1 MFTDL
6 VCSLLPI
13 LIVWRLHLPLQK
25 KLGICVLMAMGL
37 TATAFAGLRAAS
49 LGGTNIS
56 DTTYTYLMTGV
67 WMTIELN
74 LGIIAANLST
84 VKGWVKLFRSKV
96 LGKEGTGTYG
106 SHTHGTPMYIEYAS
120 HSGNR
125 MGTAAARS
133 GRRPSEADSDRSEI
147 PLKGIIQT
155 RDYIVADSGAQSIDA
170 ERESHRPWDE

>member
-6 VCSLLPI
+6 VCTLLLF
-13 LIVWRLHLPLQK
+13 LIVWKLHLPLQK

-49 LGGTNIS
+49 LGGTNFS
-56 DTTYTYLMTGV
+56 DTTYIYLMTGV
-67 WMTIELN
+67 WMTIELS

-84 VKGWVKLFRSKV
+84 VRGWIKLFRSKV
-96 LGKEGTGTYG
+96 LGKEDTSTYG
-106 SHTHGTPMYIEYAS
+106 SRTHGTPMYIEHGN

-133 GRRPSEADSDRSEI
+133 GRRPSEADSDRSEK
-147 PLKGIIQT
+147 PLQGIIKT
-155 RDYIVADSGAQSIDA
+155 RDYVVADSGAQSVGA